1 MDSSL
6 DWNGIWSAKVVGVM
20 GNMLP
25 GKEESVGK
33 DTTIAVD
40 LAKSVFEVAVSV
52 RPGRVR
58 ERQRLSRAAL
68 LPFFAQQPPATVL
81 LEACGTAHFWARELE
96 RLGHQVRLL
105 PAQHVRRYR
114 SGNKTDRADAKAL
127 LEAFRNE
134 EIRPVPI
141 KSPAQQELTA
151 LHRLRATWHGARTAR
166 INTLRGLLREQ
177 GLVLPLGARA
187 FVARAGELAADADL
201 ALSDVLRFAAFEL
214 VGEIRELER
223 RIEEVEHRLEVLG
236 RTQPLVAR
244 LRSIPGVGLLISTAI
259 TGFVGD
265 LRRFPSGRHFASY
278 LGLTPRERST
288 GGTRRLGA
296 ITKRGDVYLRML
308 LIHGAR
314 AVLAAASRQREP
326 DAVRRWA
333 LAAAARLGHNKA
345 TVALANKLA
354 RYAWAVATRET
365 HFSPSL
371 KAA

>member
-1 MDSSL
+1 
-6 DWNGIWSAKVVGVM
+6 
-20 GNMLP
+20 MLP
-25 GKEESVGK
+25 GKEESVGN

-40 LAKSVFEVAVSV
+40 LAKSVFEVAVSQ
-52 RPGRVR
+52 RPGRVG
-58 ERQRLSRAAL
+58 ERQRLSRSAL
-68 LPFFAQQPPATVL
+68 LPFFARRQPATVL

-114 SGNKTDRADAKAL
+114 AGNKTDRADAKAL

-134 EIRPVPI
+134 EIRPVPV

-151 LHRLRATWHGARTAR
+151 LHRLRAAWHGTRTAR

-177 GLVLPLGARA
+177 GLAIPAGAAR
-187 FVARAGELAADADL
+187 FVAKALELAGDAESGLGD
-201 ALSDVLRFAAFEL
+201 ALRFAAFEL
-214 VGEIRELER
+214 VSEIRELER
-223 RIEEVEHRLEVLG
+223 RIDEVERRLQAIG
-236 RTQPLVAR
+236 HDHPLVQR
-244 LRSIPGVGLLISTAI
+244 LRSVPGIGLLTSTALA
-259 TGFVGD
+259 GFVGD

-288 GGTRRLGA
+288 GSTRRLGA

-314 AVLAAASRQREP
+314 AVLAAAAQQREP

-333 LAAAARLGHNKA
+333 LDTAKRLGHNKA

-354 RYAWAVATRET
+354 RYAWAVATRESGFRLDT
-365 HFSPSL
+365 R
-371 KAA
+371 AA

>member
-1 MDSSL
+1 
-6 DWNGIWSAKVVGVM
+6 
-20 GNMLP
+20 
-25 GKEESVGK
+25 VGK
-33 DTTIAVD
+33 STTIAVD
-40 LAKSVFEVAVSV
+40 LAKSVFEVAVSDC
-52 RPGRVR
+52 PGRVG

-68 LPFFAQQPPATVL
+68 LPFFAQRQPATVL

-96 RLGHQVRLL
+96 ALGHRVRLL

-114 SGNKTDRADAKAL
+114 QGNKTDRADAKAL

-134 EIRPVPI
+134 EIRPVPV
-141 KSPAQQELTA
+141 KTPAQQELTV
-151 LHRLRATWHGARTAR
+151 LHRLRAAWHGARTAR

-177 GLVLPLGARA
+177 GVAIPTGAARFVSRALELAGDADSPLG
-187 FVARAGELAADADL
+187 E
-201 ALSDVLRFAAFEL
+201 SLRFAAFEL

-223 RIEEVEHRLEVLG
+223 RIAETERRLEALG
-236 RTQPLVAR
+236 KQNALVQR
-244 LRSIPGVGLLISTAI
+244 LRSVPGIGLLTSTAI
-259 TGFVGD
+259 AGFVGD

-314 AVLAAASRQREP
+314 AVLAAAAQQREP
-326 DAVRRWA
+326 DSVRSWA
-333 LAAAARLGHNKA
+333 LAASQRLGHNKA

-354 RYAWAVATRET
+354 RFAWATATQERDFE
-365 HFSPSL
+365 FRN

>member
-1 MDSSL
+1 
-6 DWNGIWSAKVVGVM
+6 
-20 GNMLP
+20 MLP

-40 LAKSVFEVAVSV
+40 LAKSVFEVAVSD
-52 RPGRVR
+52 RPGRVG
-58 ERQRLSRAAL
+58 ERQRLSRSAL
-68 LPFFAQQPPATVL
+68 LPFFAQRPPARIL

-96 RLGHQVRLL
+96 RLGHVVRLL

-114 SGNKTDRADAKAL
+114 QGNKTDRADAKAL

-134 EIRPVPI
+134 AIRPVPV

-151 LHRLRATWHGARTAR
+151 LHRLRAAWHGTRTAR

-177 GLVLPLGARA
+177 GIAIPAGAARFVSRA
-187 FVARAGELAADADL
+187 LELAGDADSGL
-201 ALSDVLRFAAFEL
+201 DDTLRFAAFEL
-214 VGEIRELER
+214 VSEIRELER
-223 RIEEVEHRLEVLG
+223 RIGEVEQRLEALG
-236 RTQPLVAR
+236 RQHPLVQR
-244 LRSIPGVGLLISTAI
+244 LRSVPDIGLLTSTALA
-259 TGFVGD
+259 GFVGD

-288 GGTRRLGA
+288 GGTRRLGP

-314 AVLAAASRQREP
+314 AVLAAAAQQREP
-326 DAVRRWA
+326 DSVRAWA
-333 LAAAARLGHNKA
+333 LATAQRLGHNKA

-354 RYAWAVATRET
+354 RYAWAIATQERNFEAKT
-365 HFSPSL
+365 